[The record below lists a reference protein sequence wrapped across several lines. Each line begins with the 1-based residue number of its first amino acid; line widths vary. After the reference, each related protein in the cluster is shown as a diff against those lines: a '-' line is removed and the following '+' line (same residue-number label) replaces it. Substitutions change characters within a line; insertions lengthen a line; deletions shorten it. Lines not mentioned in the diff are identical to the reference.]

1 MNVLIIV
8 RIDDC
13 TFSGERKFKR
23 NSFVY
28 LFGETDQNIIEI
40 ISLPSSDEK
49 SLIRARLSLVSVS
62 RVRVSR

>member
-1 MNVLIIV
+1 MIV
-8 RIDDC
+8 R